1 MANTEGVNL
10 KIQSYKNK
18 DSHMRHMRPRATLE
32 DSGQLFGTLDLYS
45 LSNPT
50 TSVTLESFDFIASY
64 NWSNSDE
71 PVIFVPGNLSFILK
85 HDDV

>member
-1 MANTEGVNL
+1 MANTEVVNV
-10 KIQSYKNK
+10 KKQSYKNK
-18 DSHMRHMRPRATLE
+18 SSHMRPRATLE

-71 PVIFVPGNLSFILK
+71 PVIFVPGKLSFILE